1 MNTIG
6 KHMNIAMG
14 VALSFCLSLVGVL
27 TSGHFTAGAFITSF
41 LLSTAVSLIIGFCV
55 PLRKITES
63 ACKHMQPGTLKRRCA
78 ESLISDL
85 AYTPVMTLL
94 MILLAWFGAA
104 RHALRSGAGQGR
116 DHQPHRGLCT
126 DIHFPAALSPSDLE
140 GERHRCAPAGTAA
153 GAAGK
158 QGGLTWKHAIR
169 KPRA

>member
-41 LLSTAVSLIIGFCV
+41 LLSTAVSLIICFCV
-55 PLRKITES
+55 PLRRMTES
-63 ACKHMQPGTLKRRCA
+63 ACKHMQPGTFKRRCA

-104 RHALRSGAGQGR
+104 RHGGSMPFVPALVKAEIISLIVGFVLIFIFQPLFLRQILKENGIGAPE
-116 DHQPHRGLCT
+116 QPESKE
-126 DIHFPAALSPSDLE
+126 D
-140 GERHRCAPAGTAA
+140 
-153 GAAGK
+153 
-158 QGGLTWKHAIR
+158 
-169 KPRA
+169 

>member
-14 VALSFCLSLVGVL
+14 VALSFCLSLVGNL
-27 TSGHFTAGAFITSF
+27 TSGHFTAGAFIASF
-41 LLSTAVSLIIGFCV
+41 LLSTDVSLIIGFCV

-63 ACKHMQPGTLKRRCA
+63 ACKHMQPGTFKRRCA

-104 RHALRSGAGQGR
+104 RHGGSMPFVPALVKAEIISLIVGFVLIFIFQPLFLRQILKENGIGAPPQGQPPE
-116 DHQPHRGLCT
+116 QPESKE
-126 DIHFPAALSPSDLE
+126 D
-140 GERHRCAPAGTAA
+140 
-153 GAAGK
+153 
-158 QGGLTWKHAIR
+158 
-169 KPRA
+169 

>member
-1 MNTIG
+1 MNNIG

-41 LLSTAVSLIIGFCV
+41 LLSIGFCV

-63 ACKHMQPGTLKRRCA
+63 ACKHMQPGTFKRRCA

-104 RHALRSGAGQGR
+104 RHGGSMPFVPALVKAEIISLIVGFVLIFIFQPLFLRQILKENGIGAPPQGQPPE
-116 DHQPHRGLCT
+116 QPESKE
-126 DIHFPAALSPSDLE
+126 D
-140 GERHRCAPAGTAA
+140 
-153 GAAGK
+153 
-158 QGGLTWKHAIR
+158 
-169 KPRA
+169 

>member
-14 VALSFCLSLVGVL
+14 VALSFCLSLVGNL
-27 TSGHFTAGAFITSF
+27 TSGHFTAGAFIASF

-63 ACKHMQPGTLKRRCA
+63 ACKHMQPGTFKRRCA

-104 RHALRSGAGQGR
+104 RHGGSMPFVPALVKAEIISLIVGFVLIFIF
-116 DHQPHRGLCT
+116 QPLFLR
-126 DIHFPAALSPSDLE
+126 
-140 GERHRCAPAGTAA
+140 
-153 GAAGK
+153 
-158 QGGLTWKHAIR
+158 
-169 KPRA
+169 